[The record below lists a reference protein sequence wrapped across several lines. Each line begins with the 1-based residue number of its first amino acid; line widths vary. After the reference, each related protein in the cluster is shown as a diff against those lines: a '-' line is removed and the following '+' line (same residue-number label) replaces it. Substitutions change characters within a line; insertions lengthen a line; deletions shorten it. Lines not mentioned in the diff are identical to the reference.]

1 MCADKTDW
9 HVQCSSSL
17 QGLEIGSLLLL
28 HAVPF
33 LLERHLSTIPPARKH
48 KVMITLVK
56 STVYIKMFCVI
67 LDCTCTNRILTAM
80 CRVRTDEV
88 SINANINP
96 IHNLWQ

>member
-67 LDCTCTNRILTAM
+67 LRLHMHKQNSYCNVQSKDRLM
-80 CRVRTDEV
+80 
-88 SINANINP
+88 
-96 IHNLWQ
+96 